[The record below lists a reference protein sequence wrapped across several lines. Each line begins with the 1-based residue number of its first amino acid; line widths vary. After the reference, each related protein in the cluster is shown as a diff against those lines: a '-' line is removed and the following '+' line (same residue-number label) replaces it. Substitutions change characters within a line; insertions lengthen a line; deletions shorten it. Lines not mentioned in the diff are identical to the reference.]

1 MDNKN
6 LNDALMNQRRV
17 RDLSGGS
24 SNMDRTL
31 LAIGTA
37 ASAVGVLGVVL
48 LSISGAVKDLKKMET
63 DTRNPFAPAEE
74 IATNRRYNDNKN
86 KRR

>member
-1 MDNKN
+1 MDNKG

-17 RDLSGGS
+17 RDLSSGS
-24 SNMDRTL
+24 SNIDRTL

-63 DTRNPFAPAEE
+63 DTRNPFAPEE
-74 IATNRRYNDNKN
+74 IATNRRYNDKN

>member
-1 MDNKN
+1 MDNKS

-17 RDLSGGS
+17 RDLSSGS

-63 DTRNPFAPAEE
+63 DTRNPFAPEE
-74 IATNRRYNDNKN
+74 IATNRRYNDKN

>member
-17 RDLSGGS
+17 RDLANGS
-24 SNMDRTL
+24 SSMDRTL

-63 DTRNPFAPAEE
+63 DTRNPFAPEE
-74 IATNRRYNDNKN
+74 IATNNRRFNDKN
-86 KRR
+86 RRR